1 MTVTQELPWGGLE
14 KLVFLGRKDKGFC
27 TWNIKSHPK
36 VSKVQF
42 TKNEEIKSIRW
53 GSDGKKLFC
62 GLWYD
67 RILDKGSV
75 KMNYMRIKWPSRVAK
90 QQQQLW
96 WLTASLLV
104 NIMSITAVV
113 GEIKRTTLRTKHHCC
128 VFLLG
133 MIFLSENCNYMLPPL
148 IGRCYHPSRFV
159 CLSFHSSFI
168 SFESFLVFWSNCVCS
183 AR

>member
-1 MTVTQELPWGGLE
+1 MTVTQELPWGGRE

-42 TKNEEIKSIRW
+42 TKNEEITSIRW

-104 NIMSITAVV
+104 NINEYHSSSRWDKKDHSSNETPLLCLFAGNDFLVWKLQLHAASANWKMLSSIT
-113 GEIKRTTLRTKHHCC
+113 
-128 VFLLG
+128 F
-133 MIFLSENCNYMLPPL
+133 
-148 IGRCYHPSRFV
+148 
-159 CLSFHSSFI
+159 CLSFVSFFFHFI
-168 SFESFLVFWSNCVCS
+168 WKLFGVLVQLCVQC
-183 AR
+183 